1 MDPAAIGYAEWADI
15 GKLLTYLWIVVGLIV
30 IFASNMIIGHVFI
43 PSLVAS
49 HHLPSYVQR
58 TRVLFYTA
66 GAVALS
72 LAIFF
77 LVQVIGLSDVLSR
90 FYDSYY
96 I

>member
-1 MDPAAIGYAEWADI
+1 MDPAALGNAEWGDI

-30 IFASNMIIGHVFI
+30 IFAFNMLIGHVFI

-58 TRVLFYTA
+58 TRILFYTA
-66 GAVALS
+66 GAVALA